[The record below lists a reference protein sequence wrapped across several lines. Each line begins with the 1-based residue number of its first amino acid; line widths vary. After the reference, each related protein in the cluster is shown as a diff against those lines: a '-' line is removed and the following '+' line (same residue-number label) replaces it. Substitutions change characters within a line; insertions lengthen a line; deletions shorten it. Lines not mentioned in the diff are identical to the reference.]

1 METPFIYHDHDIAEL
16 EARVLSD
23 SLAPDHVRHP
33 ATYQQELLKHAVLL
47 DSEGEA
53 MPPQTISKKTTK

>member
-23 SLAPDHVRHP
+23 SLAPGHVRHP
-33 ATYQQELLKHAVLL
+33 ALHLGLLKHAVLL

-53 MPPQTISKKTTK
+53 MPPQTISEKTT